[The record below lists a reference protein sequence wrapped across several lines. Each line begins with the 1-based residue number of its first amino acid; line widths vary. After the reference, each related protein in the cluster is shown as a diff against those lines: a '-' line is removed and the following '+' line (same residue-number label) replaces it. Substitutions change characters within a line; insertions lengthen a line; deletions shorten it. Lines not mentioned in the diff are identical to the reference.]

1 MVIIYIILMAR
12 PHKNTAEWY
21 KHSRDFRNEPRVK
34 AVRKRFRN
42 DGYAVIHYFFEE
54 MIKCEH
60 FEMQYNDLLKKIYSA
75 DFDVT
80 EKKLDQIVDYCTD
93 LNLLGLNPEN
103 GYLYSP
109 LLNDL
114 LQELMESRV
123 KDRHRKEKSKDD
135 FPTENGGFPVENYG
149 FPTEKGGYPVE
160 NAIRREE
167 NRIEEKRIDDDGVEE
182 NRRENNSQ
190 SSLFV
195 PSTPTTV
202 SDGANIL
209 KKDRDWLLVMM
220 YKFVMKKEDLFK
232 WMQDF
237 VLECSCS
244 GKEKHNSL
252 TDIKQ
257 HFNAW
262 LTIKTNR
269 NSSKKDGKDVLTVE
283 QRWILCYVEL
293 CLSVSAEVGKK
304 SYDNLQLDSYDE
316 KKCALSVMAPNKEV
330 YEYIVG
336 YLGDSALNI
345 LKKHFGAGV
354 RFYCLYPE

>member
-1 MVIIYIILMAR
+1 MAR

-114 LQELMESRV
+114 LQELKESRV

-149 FPTEKGGYPVE
+149 FPTEKGGFPVE
-160 NAIRREE
+160 NAIRIEE
-167 NRIEEKRIDDDGVEE
+167 NRREEKRIDDDGVEE

-232 WMQDF
+232 WMDHF
-237 VLECSCS
+237 VVECNCR
-244 GKEKHNSL
+244 GKEVHKSL
-252 TDIKQ
+252 PDIKR
-257 HFNAW
+257 HFNDW
-262 LTIKTNR
+262 LTIKTNSI
-269 NSSKKDGKDVLTVE
+269 SSKKDGKDVLTVE

-293 CLSVSAEVGKK
+293 CLSISEEEAKK
-304 SYDNLQLDSYDE
+304 SFDNIRFLDYIEE
-316 KKCALSVMAPNKEV
+316 KNMVVLEVPNMEVRNCIEKNITTSTRGILYKYYGPHVAL
-330 YEYIVG
+330 G
-336 YLGDSALNI
+336 YKLSEKRIA
-345 LKKHFGAGV
+345 
-354 RFYCLYPE
+354 

>member
-1 MVIIYIILMAR
+1 MVITYIILMAR

-149 FPTEKGGYPVE
+149 FPTEKGGFPVE
-160 NAIRREE
+160 NAIRIEE
-167 NRIEEKRIDDDGVEE
+167 NRKEEKRIDDDVVEE
-182 NRRENNSQ
+182 NRIENNSQ

-202 SDGANIL
+202 SDGAEQL
-209 KKDRDWLLVMM
+209 KKDRKWILLMM
-220 YKFVMKKEDLFK
+220 YKFVMEKENLLK
-232 WMQDF
+232 WVNDF
-237 VLECSCS
+237 VVECNCR
-244 GKEKHNSL
+244 GKEIHVSL
-252 TDIKQ
+252 ADIKQ
-257 HFNAW
+257 HFNNW
-262 LTIKTNR
+262 LVMKIK
-269 NSSKKDGKDVLTVE
+269 SIPSKNDGKEGLSVE

-293 CLSVSAEVGKK
+293 CLSVTADVGKK
-304 SYDNLQLDSYDE
+304 SYDNLQFDSYDE
-316 KKCALSVMAPNKEV
+316 KKCALSVKVPNKEV

-336 YLGDSALNI
+336 YLGDSALKI
-345 LKKHFGAGV
+345 IKKHFGAGV
-354 RFYCLYPE
+354 RFYCLYY

>member
-1 MVIIYIILMAR
+1 MAR

-149 FPTEKGGYPVE
+149 FPTEKGGFPVE
-160 NAIRREE
+160 NAIRIEENRKEE
-167 NRIEEKRIDDDGVEE
+167 NRIDDDVVEE
-182 NRRENNSQ
+182 NRIENNSQ

-220 YKFVMKKEDLFK
+220 YKFVMKKEDLLK
-232 WMQDF
+232 WMDHF
-237 VLECSCS
+237 VVECNCR
-244 GKEKHNSL
+244 GKEVHKSL
-252 TDIKQ
+252 PDIKR
-257 HFNAW
+257 HFNDW
-262 LTIKTNR
+262 LTIKTNSI
-269 NSSKKDGKDVLTVE
+269 SSKKDGKDVLTVE

-304 SYDNLQLDSYDE
+304 SYDDLLFESFDVNKRVLLIIVPSIEVFDYIEGHLLNSAYPILQKY
-316 KKCALSVMAPNKEV
+316 
-330 YEYIVG
+330 Y
-336 YLGDSALNI
+336 
-345 LKKHFGAGV
+345 GAGIKV
-354 RFYCLYPE
+354 NYRVLEKTNA